1 MYKLI
6 ILFSSPDKMGAFE
19 QDWQKFL
26 SLAEKMPG
34 LRREAVSRVER
45 TVFALAGEPIYK
57 IHELLFDSKD
67 ALEAAINSPAGQA
80 AGQWLQEF
88 TRGRVMILT
97 AEHLEA
103 VKEDFRKK

>member
-6 ILFSSPDKMGAFE
+6 LLFSSPENFDSYE
-19 QDWQKFL
+19 QDWQKFMAL
-26 SLAEKMPG
+26 VEKLPG
-34 LRREAVSRVER
+34 LRRETVSRVER

-103 VKEDFRKK
+103 DKEDFRR